1 MDRLFENYRN
11 LMAKIDRFC
20 REAEEAYGKELTCRK
35 GCSSCCRHISL
46 FPVEAVHIRIAME
59 DLDEKTVEKIRQRAM
74 KLLDDPD
81 GECPL
86 LVEGIC
92 LLYPSRPVIC
102 RTHGLPVLVR
112 REEGTTVDC
121 CPFNFTS
128 GAEPDP
134 LNSLDIEQLNTT
146 LVTVNGLFV
155 KQAFDEA
162 GDPGRLLLAEALLMD
177 FE

>member
-11 LMAKIDRFC
+11 LLAKIDRFC
-20 REAEEAYGKELTCRK
+20 REAEAVYGKELTCRK

-59 DLDEKTVEKIRQRAM
+59 DVNEKTVEKIRQRAM
-74 KLLDDPD
+74 DLLDDPD

-86 LVEGIC
+86 LDEGIC

-112 REEGTTVDC
+112 REEGVKVDC
-121 CPFNFTS
+121 CPLNFSS
-128 GAEPDP
+128 GTEPDP
-134 LNSLDIEQLNTT
+134 SKSLDIEQLNTT
-146 LVTVNGLFV
+146 LVTINELFV
-155 KQAFDEA
+155 KQAFDE
-162 GDPGRLLLAEALLMD
+162 GSDPGRLLLAEALLMD
-177 FE
+177 LE